1 MPANLPLTSVETQA
15 LLWLAGSWGRRGG
28 SGHLTGLPFPGE
40 SVPSHLVDFSSVS
53 MSLGTQ
59 PPPLSG
65 HVQQMLVW
73 LSAVIQYR
81 SPNLTR
87 SSKQKF
93 IFHLGQEPCRSRQ
106 AHWLHVG
113 IELFLSCTS
122 DFLAQVPQREL
133 RSQRVVQWDESSCHT
148 GLTWVL
154 PLELTKHYRYSGPN
168 MNVQHSCGEMGGKDR
183 KIRQKLKGQ
192 RAWSVWK
199 WTIGYIAQQGGK
211 RKLMPTS
218 GLLCSIYV
226 SKHTH
231 AL

>member
-1 MPANLPLTSVETQA
+1 VLLAFQLLNTFLTILLTLLCSNHHGLLGSFCQLWNQDFRAHLFEIMPANLPLTSVETQA

-133 RSQRVVQWDESSCHT
+133 RSQRVVQ
-148 GLTWVL
+148 
-154 PLELTKHYRYSGPN
+154 
-168 MNVQHSCGEMGGKDR
+168 
-183 KIRQKLKGQ
+183 
-192 RAWSVWK
+192 
-199 WTIGYIAQQGGK
+199 
-211 RKLMPTS
+211 
-218 GLLCSIYV
+218 
-226 SKHTH
+226 
-231 AL
+231 